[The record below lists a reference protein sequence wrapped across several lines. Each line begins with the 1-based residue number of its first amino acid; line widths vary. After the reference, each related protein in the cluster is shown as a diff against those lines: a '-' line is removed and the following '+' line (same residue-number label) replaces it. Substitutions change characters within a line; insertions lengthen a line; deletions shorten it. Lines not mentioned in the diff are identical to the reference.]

1 MTIEIKLRKGE
12 PIDRAIRRLKKRLDR
27 EGVIRDVRAK
37 RYFEKPSDKRRVAP
51 QSRRFFPNASYAIRK
66 DVSLCGGFP
75 RKEDP
80 KRISKLET
88 LFMSQLQKRLS
99 PNLRLEWKLLD
110 QEKAS
115 ALEFLSL
122 CEKMIKV
129 GEFLLAHDVAR
140 AGLKKFKKHKRL
152 SQRAGHALSKA
163 GSPMMATKILEEL
176 VAGGDRDVETHSLLA
191 SAYKD
196 LWEYSSDQS
205 SKKKYAELAIARY
218 QEAYLTNSFDS
229 LRLSQRQ
236 ELETQYY
243 PCINVAFMHFLSGDL
258 EKGRE
263 NAEKARQICRKLK
276 DQGTS
281 DYWIRVTEA
290 EALLLLGS
298 IEEAASAYGDAVS
311 SGNAE
316 PSQIMST
323 CKQALQIAAVY
334 EDETIFEEISF
345 AFPKLG
351 IVACS
356 GHVIDSPGGARRFP
370 PEAEPQVKR
379 KIEEALNQWGQVV
392 YSSAACGTDILFLE
406 TMAERGGETHV
417 FLPFA
422 KEEFI
427 GDKRQESRWQLGGS
441 V

>member
-1 MTIEIKLRKGE
+1 M
-12 PIDRAIRRLKKRLDR
+12 
-27 EGVIRDVRAK
+27 IRDVRAK
-37 RYFEKPSDKRRVAP
+37 RYFEKPSDKRRVARKSP
-51 QSRRFFPNASYAIRK
+51 LFPNASYAIRK

-129 GEFLLAHDVAR
+129 GEFLLAHGVAR
-140 AGLKKFKKHKRL
+140 AGLKKFKKHKKL
-152 SQRAGHALSKA
+152 SQRAGHALSKLVPDD
-163 GSPMMATKILEEL
+163 GHKILEEL

-236 ELETQYY
+236 
-243 PCINVAFMHFLSGDL
+243 
-258 EKGRE
+258 
-263 NAEKARQICRKLK
+263 
-276 DQGTS
+276 
-281 DYWIRVTEA
+281 
-290 EALLLLGS
+290 
-298 IEEAASAYGDAVS
+298 DA
-311 SGNAE
+311 
-316 PSQIMST
+316 
-323 CKQALQIAAVY
+323 
-334 EDETIFEEISF
+334 
-345 AFPKLG
+345 
-351 IVACS
+351 
-356 GHVIDSPGGARRFP
+356 
-370 PEAEPQVKR
+370 
-379 KIEEALNQWGQVV
+379 
-392 YSSAACGTDILFLE
+392 
-406 TMAERGGETHV
+406 
-417 FLPFA
+417 
-422 KEEFI
+422 
-427 GDKRQESRWQLGGS
+427 
-441 V
+441 

>member
-1 MTIEIKLRKGE
+1 
-12 PIDRAIRRLKKRLDR
+12 
-27 EGVIRDVRAK
+27 
-37 RYFEKPSDKRRVAP
+37 
-51 QSRRFFPNASYAIRK
+51 
-66 DVSLCGGFP
+66 
-75 RKEDP
+75 
-80 KRISKLET
+80 
-88 LFMSQLQKRLS
+88 MSQLQKRLS
-99 PNLRLEWKLLD
+99 PNLRLEWKLFD

-115 ALEFLSL
+115 AIEFLSL

-205 SKKKYAELAIARY
+205 SKSKYAELAIARY

-243 PCINVAFMHFLSGDL
+243 PCINIAFMHFLSGDL

-276 DQGTS
+276 EQGTS
-281 DYWIRVTEA
+281 DYWIQVTEA

-298 IEEAASAYGDAVS
+298 IEEAA
-311 SGNAE
+311 
-316 PSQIMST
+316 
-323 CKQALQIAAVY
+323 
-334 EDETIFEEISF
+334 
-345 AFPKLG
+345 
-351 IVACS
+351 
-356 GHVIDSPGGARRFP
+356 
-370 PEAEPQVKR
+370 
-379 KIEEALNQWGQVV
+379 
-392 YSSAACGTDILFLE
+392 
-406 TMAERGGETHV
+406 
-417 FLPFA
+417 
-422 KEEFI
+422 
-427 GDKRQESRWQLGGS
+427 
-441 V
+441 